1 MNSLNMLSVRLVKD
15 ISLIILEGWW
25 LFSLRLTEKD
35 LTFELG
41 LGNMEV

>member
-1 MNSLNMLSVRLVKD
+1 MNSLNFAKYVECKAGQRRF
-15 ISLIILEGWW
+15 LEGWW